1 MTLTSAHVFIQTK
14 KGGISGAGVKVAR
27 AAVQVKSVYTSGL
40 QLCDDRRRTVAFLSA
55 GLCV

>member
-1 MTLTSAHVFIQTK
+1 M
-14 KGGISGAGVKVAR
+14 KVAR
-27 AAVQVKSVYTSGL
+27 AAVQVKSVYTSGF